1 MTTISSKKDWTI
13 LAVDDATINLDILR
27 ETLEPEGYDLGIA
40 TTGEEA
46 LEIIPSLSPD
56 LILLD
61 IMMPGI
67 GGYET
72 CRRLK
77 NNEATKDIPVI
88 FITTKSET
96 KDIVKG
102 FKSGGVDY
110 ILKPFQKEEVCARV
124 ETHLELLDLRQSLEK
139 ENQRINELLEK
150 TLNGSIGL
158 LVEILSRFDGER
170 FGKAASLKK
179 MIQYLAKKLKIKDS
193 WELETVCM
201 LSQIGYV
208 VIPPQIISKSREGK
222 KLSPEE
228 KAIVTSFPEAGANLL
243 SHIPNLKQVSKI
255 ILYQNKRFDGGGFP
269 RDEVEGKNIPLG
281 ARLFKI
287 LWDLVQIESDGT
299 PREKAMGLLR
309 KKTGCYDTDVMG
321 KIFELLL
328 AQEKEREAKES
339 FKRVTLAEMQPGD
352 VLEKDLKSVVA
363 DKVYFEAGESISF
376 ANLALLENYAKI
388 SWMGVQEPIYIQNRV
403 N

>member
-1 MTTISSKKDWTI
+1 MTTISSKEDWTI

-27 ETLEPEGYDLGIA
+27 ETLEPEGYDLGFA
-40 TTGEEA
+40 TTGKEA
-46 LEIIPSLSPD
+46 LEIIPNLAPD

-96 KDIVKG
+96 EDIVKG

-158 LVEILSRFDGER
+158 LVEILSQFDGER

-193 WELETVCM
+193 WELETVGM

-228 KAIVTSFPEAGANLL
+228 KAIVTSFPEAGASLL

-287 LWDLVQIESDGT
+287 LWDLVQLESDGT
-299 PREKAMGLLR
+299 PREKAMGWLR
-309 KKTGCYDTDVMG
+309 KKNGWYDTDVME

>member
-1 MTTISSKKDWTI
+1 MTTISSKEDWTI
-13 LAVDDATINLDILR
+13 LAVDDAPINLDILR

-96 KDIVKG
+96 EDIVKG

-158 LVEILSRFDGER
+158 LVEILSQFDGER

-193 WELETVCM
+193 WELETVGM

-228 KAIVTSFPEAGANLL
+228 KAIVTSFPEAGASLL

-287 LWDLVQIESDGT
+287 LWDLVQLESDGT
-299 PREKAMGLLR
+299 PREKAMGWLR
-309 KKTGCYDTDVMG
+309 KKTGWYDTDVMG

>member
-1 MTTISSKKDWTI
+1 
-13 LAVDDATINLDILR
+13 
-27 ETLEPEGYDLGIA
+27 
-40 TTGEEA
+40 
-46 LEIIPSLSPD
+46 
-56 LILLD
+56 
-61 IMMPGI
+61 
-67 GGYET
+67 
-72 CRRLK
+72 
-77 NNEATKDIPVI
+77 
-88 FITTKSET
+88 
-96 KDIVKG
+96 
-102 FKSGGVDY
+102 
-110 ILKPFQKEEVCARV
+110 
-124 ETHLELLDLRQSLEK
+124 
-139 ENQRINELLEK
+139 
-150 TLNGSIGL
+150 
-158 LVEILSRFDGER
+158 
-170 FGKAASLKK
+170 

-193 WELETVCM
+193 WELETVGM

-228 KAIVTSFPEAGANLL
+228 KAIVTSFPEAGASLL

-287 LWDLVQIESDGT
+287 LWDLVQLESDGT
-299 PREKAMGLLR
+299 PREKAMDRLR
-309 KKTGCYDTDVMG
+309 KKTGWYDTDVMG

-376 ANLALLENYAKI
+376 ANLAPRKL
-388 SWMGVQEPIYIQNRV
+388 IQV
-403 N
+403 VC